1 MNITEIISTAF
12 IMGAV
17 GSLHCIG
24 MCGPLALA
32 LPLGHRSDAGRLV
45 CGLVY
50 NFGRITTYAAF
61 GFILGLA
68 GEHLFSA
75 QLQSILSI
83 SLGALILLYLFIP
96 VKHKASSAIITW
108 ANKPF
113 LSLRSAL
120 GRLFQSR
127 NYSSVYSIG
136 LLNGLLPCGLVYLAI
151 TSSLLTGT
159 AIKGSLFMAL
169 FGAGTLP
176 AMLATTYF
184 GSYINQQFRLK
195 LRKAIPVFLFIMAT
209 LLVLRGL
216 NLGIPFISPALPA
229 SQEAGIQCH

>member
-1 MNITEIISTAF
+1 MNITQMISTAF

-32 LPLGHRSDAGRLV
+32 LPLGHRSDAGRLAG
-45 CGLVY
+45 GLVY
-50 NFGRITTYAAF
+50 NLGRITTYAAF

-75 QLQSILSI
+75 HLQSILSI

-96 VKHKASSAIITW
+96 LKYRASSAIISW

-113 LSLRSAL
+113 IHLRSSL
-120 GRLFQSR
+120 GKLFQSR
-127 NYSSVYSIG
+127 NYTSVFSIG

-151 TSSLLTGT
+151 SSSLLTGT

-184 GSYINQQFRLK
+184 GSYINQQLRFR
-195 LRKAIPVFLFIMAT
+195 LRKAVPVFLFIMAT

-216 NLGIPFISPALPA
+216 NLGIPFISPALPE
-229 SQEAGIQCH
+229 SPEAAIDCH